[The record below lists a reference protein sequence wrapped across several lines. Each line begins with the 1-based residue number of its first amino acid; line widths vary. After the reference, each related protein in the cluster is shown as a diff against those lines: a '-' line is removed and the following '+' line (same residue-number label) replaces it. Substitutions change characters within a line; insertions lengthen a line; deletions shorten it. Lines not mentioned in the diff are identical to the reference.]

1 MKTSQKIYHTVFGLL
16 MMSMTILG
24 VFSVSQAQW
33 ADLFVI
39 IQAMV
44 ISGIPYFLE
53 KKYTIHT
60 PYVLRTSFVLFMFF
74 TMILG
79 EIADLY
85 NTFWWWDIALH
96 SISSAGITLIGF
108 ILMTVIYRDR
118 DLKSSP
124 LLTSFLV
131 FSFAM
136 SLAVIWEVYEF
147 IIDIFFTL
155 ETPMQLSNQDT
166 MTDLLVAILGSLI
179 ICVYGYHYIKRQ
191 SAGTLIEK
199 AIEEGKVNNL
209 L

>member
-1 MKTSQKIYHTVFGLL
+1 MQISQKIYRSVLGL
-16 MMSMTILG
+16 SMLTMTALAFVSILL
-24 VFSVSQAQW
+24 AEW
-33 ADLFVI
+33 TNLFVI
-39 IQAMV
+39 IQAIV
-44 ISGIPYFLE
+44 ISGIPYLLE
-53 KKYTIHT
+53 RKYSIHT

-74 TMILG
+74 TLILG

-96 SISSAGITLIGF
+96 LVSSAGITLIGF

-147 IIDIFFTL
+147 VIDLLFKL

-166 MTDLLVAILGSLI
+166 MTDLIVAILGSLF

-191 SAGTLIEK
+191 FAGTLIEE

-209 L
+209 K